1 MHAEDLALRKG
12 EVVAIAAVGQ
22 HPSGWWE
29 GFTKEGRYGLVP
41 KHGIEPLFDNE
52 SSESIGLGMMAE
64 IPPDWR
70 PVTHTPLSHLS
81 ASLSPSLPRP
91 STTTA
96 ATRTLCRVPACPVC
110 RSCVVW
116 MS

>member
-12 EVVAIAAVGQ
+12 EVVAVAAVGQ

-29 GFTKEGRYGLVP
+29 GFTKGGRYGLVP
-41 KHGIEPLFDNE
+41 KHGIQPLFDNE
-52 SSESIGLGMMAE
+52 SSESIGLGMMAD

-70 PVTHTPLSHLS
+70 PVTHTPI
-81 ASLSPSLPRP
+81 SLSPNHHHTP
-91 STTTA
+91 SA
-96 ATRTLCRVPACPVC
+96 KSSPVRSAGPA
-110 RSCVVW
+110 VW